1 MKFFG
6 AIISLFAAA
15 TMAEQ
20 YAAGTNCHT
29 NTECNANCMDGT
41 WTIQQVG
48 GDYNLYYT
56 ANCVPQNGRY
66 QPSDPKQI
74 KACETVGGTI
84 SSRTCLVRR
93 TWKRKYND
101 ACYANMFYKS
111 IFAAYVT
118 ADAAKDAVGCKDDTV
133 FAE

>member
-41 WTIQQVG
+41 WTIQQ
-48 GDYNLYYT
+48 YYT

-74 KACETVGGTI
+74 KACETVGG
-84 SSRTCLVRR
+84 LVRR